1 MTTIQKKMLYTP
13 QQNEA
18 LEALTQATGETYADL
33 VRRLV
38 KDEAIRLGVAWPD
51 NMARVEDTIRKAQS
65 KRWPKDD

>member
-65 KRWPKDD
+65 QRWPKDA